1 MASILFGLPEA
12 IVSHQKNKE
21 RKVQTQHNHTT
32 SNFGCQDQYGVT
44 LAKNP
49 SLRSELA
56 LSVAKGQVL
65 VPGRGFFAGFSPS
78 RRFRGQPAQNDSFSG
93 VTFGIAVPR

>member
-65 VPGRGFFAGFSPS
+65 LPRRETLRWFLAATCCSPLT
-78 RRFRGQPAQNDSFSG
+78 RSG
-93 VTFGIAVPR
+93 